1 MHMQVRRMMSEGRI
15 RRRNKHGN
23 GQAANGTS
31 RMNSD
36 VPALPA
42 TITHGKRVTGS
53 AKVLQDDKIRHY
65 KSNTELDHPLEDG
78 EDEFISFSTKRPFKP
93 GDIEMDGPS
102 VPWMFKKHSKT
113 FLQAF
118 EECFKLSNF

>member
-1 MHMQVRRMMSEGRI
+1 
-15 RRRNKHGN
+15 
-23 GQAANGTS
+23 
-31 RMNSD
+31 MNSD

-65 KSNTELDHPLEDG
+65 KSNTELDHSLEDG

-113 FLQAF
+113 FSL
-118 EECFKLSNF
+118 KGI

>member
-1 MHMQVRRMMSEGRI
+1 MQVRRMMSEGRI
-15 RRRNKHGN
+15 RRRNK
-23 GQAANGTS
+23 QTANGTS
-31 RMNSD
+31 RQHNAEE
-36 VPALPA
+36 VPTLPA

-53 AKVLQDDKIRHY
+53 AKVLQDDKIRLNR
-65 KSNTELDHPLEDG
+65 SNTELDEGMEG

-113 FLQAF
+113 IFSIPRNLRNAQAF
-118 EECFKLSNF
+118 